1 MRKNNGT
8 AVFITAT
15 GTGVGKTVVSSLLV
29 GCLRD
34 MGLNAGYQK
43 WVSTGGAVPEDLVFC
58 LSSNNLP
65 FDAAKLDIMAPYRFA
80 LPASPHLAAEQEGR
94 EIDPARIKEI
104 FYRGLA
110 DYDVL
115 VVEGVGGVLVPLR
128 RDLLLADFLTGL
140 PLPVLVV
147 ARSGLGTINH
157 TLLTVEALRRRKLAV
172 LGVLFSDEQEGMALD
187 DALISD
193 NMRTIGDMAGVEIFG
208 RLPWTADYGRLKKV
222 FEPIGGAIQQKLL
235 SSLLII

>member
-34 MGLNAGYQK
+34 MGLKAGYQK
-43 WVSTGGAVPEDLVFC
+43 WVSTGGEVPEDLVFC
-58 LSSNNLP
+58 LRSNNLP
-65 FDAAKLDIMAPYRFA
+65 LDRAKLDIMAPYRFA

-94 EIDPARIKEI
+94 EIDPAQIKEI
-104 FYRGLA
+104 FYHGLA
-110 DYDVL
+110 DCDVL

-128 RDLLLADFLTGL
+128 RDLLLADFLTSL

-157 TLLTVEALRRRKLAV
+157 TLLTVEALRCRKLDV
-172 LGVLFSDEQEGMALD
+172 LGVVFSDEQEGMALD
-187 DALISD
+187 DPLISD
-193 NMRTIGDMAGVEIFG
+193 NMRTIGSMAGVEIFG
-208 RLPWTADYGRLKKV
+208 RLQRTADYGQLKKI
-222 FEPIGGAIQQKLL
+222 FAPIGGAILQKLR
-235 SSLLII
+235 SND